1 LGHLKKAAKGNNV
14 SFGSFLFSLVVEK
27 YLRSD
32 RIVRVELHENT
43 RGQGGIMYEYII
55 GTFKE
60 NYSDS
65 IVVECQKIGY
75 LIKVSN
81 TTMMELPLINSE
93 VKLYL
98 HQVIKEDEHALYGFL
113 TADEREMFRT
123 MIGISGI
130 GPKAA
135 MGLLSQFSRSELI
148 MHILKNDPKAIAKAP
163 GIGLKTASRIILE
176 LKDRY
181 KDVTLEKTDVLIG
194 LKTDSLAQEATEA
207 LLGLGFME
215 QEASQMVKNIYSE
228 ELALEE
234 LIARALRGANP
245 LKGR

>member
-1 LGHLKKAAKGNNV
+1 
-14 SFGSFLFSLVVEK
+14 
-27 YLRSD
+27 
-32 RIVRVELHENT
+32 
-43 RGQGGIMYEYII
+43 
-55 GTFKE
+55 
-60 NYSDS
+60 
-65 IVVECQKIGY
+65 
-75 LIKVSN
+75 
-81 TTMMELPLINSE
+81 
-93 VKLYL
+93 
-98 HQVIKEDEHALYGFL
+98 
-113 TADEREMFRT
+113 
-123 MIGISGI
+123 
-130 GPKAA
+130 
-135 MGLLSQFSRSELI
+135 
-148 MHILKNDPKAIAKAP
+148 MHILNNDPKAIAKAP